1 MCVFIMKANDRL
13 PSLIQIGWSVLT
25 TNVQI
30 FFKLRFKHIHSL
42 KLDSKLRFKHIHSLK
57 LDSKVLRKGILHV
70 SSLFLSLALGALD
83 HSHAN

>member
-1 MCVFIMKANDRL
+1 MCVFMMKANDRL
-13 PSLIQIGWSVLT
+13 PSLIQIGWSVST

-42 KLDSKLRFKHIHSLK
+42 KLDSKA
-57 LDSKVLRKGILHV
+57 LRKGILHV
-70 SSLFLSLALGALD
+70 YSLFLSLALGALD